1 MEIVKKKVT
10 RKGAGRTKGSFSF
23 VPVTLET
30 LNKKF
35 AGLPDLKLLVSRK
48 QMEAF
53 GLENL
58 VTGAATD
65 LVSSISGQTEQTQVK
80 VNLIDLD

>member
-23 VPVTLET
+23 VPVTLGT
-30 LNKKF
+30 LNQKF
-35 AGLPDLKLLVSRK
+35 AGLPDLKILVSRK

-58 VTGAATD
+58 VTGSATD
-65 LVSSISGQTEQTQVK
+65 VVSSISGQTEETQVK

>member
-1 MEIVKKKVT
+1 
-10 RKGAGRTKGSFSF
+10 
-23 VPVTLET
+23 VPVTLGT
-30 LNKKF
+30 LNQKF
-35 AGLPDLKLLVSRK
+35 AGLPDLKILVSRK

-58 VTGAATD
+58 VTGSATD
-65 LVSSISGQTEQTQVK
+65 LVSSISGQTEETQVK